1 MLLATLL
8 LTLTA
13 QTAWADDPLQ
23 LPAADD
29 DGNVTITTPGE
40 YTASGHIYGNLIIN
54 TIGEVTLNVQD
65 LSVQG
70 NIVSSGGNLNLIVSG
85 NLTATDITAT
95 DIQEVT
101 LTMNSGTIQA
111 QNLNVTTLTMN
122 NGNINANDI
131 NAAIDMHDGEINA
144 HSFSASGAIS
154 GGTIIVTGTFTAG
167 YLNKLTIRGGTIDCG
182 NFYIRDFT
190 IDASTVGRRITAN
203 SYQIEGDSNLSIV
216 NGNVSDG
223 TNVYVNGNG
232 AGLKNYLQ
240 SSGRTT
246 LTAVEIYTVSFY
258 ANGGEGSMSNQTFI
272 IDVEQALSSCE
283 FTRTGYTFAGWATDA
298 DGDVA
303 YTNGAS
309 VSNLTT
315 TADAMVTLFAKW
327 TPITYTVTF
336 NANGGDGNPMVN
348 QAFTYDVAQDLSA
361 CTYTRTG
368 YTFAGWATTPDG
380 AMTYNDE
387 ESVNNLTTTADA
399 TVTLFAKWTANTY
412 TVTLDRQGGG
422 GQESVTATYG
432 SDMHPLNPVP
442 SRIGYEFVGYYT
454 EVNGGGVKYYNANG
468 MGARTWGIDANT
480 TLYAYWK
487 KDLSNSDI
495 TIEIP
500 AQPYNGSELTPDV
513 IVKDNGSEVSDEHY
527 TITLPEGRTNAGDYT
542 IEIHAKEGSTEYVG
556 ETRATFIINRKV
568 VTITAGSDS
577 RTYDGTALNKNTFTA
592 TPLESGDT
600 HTFTVEMTSEST
612 ITDVGTQ
619 PNVIAKVDGVAVET
633 GEETIVGNY
642 LVTTVNGT
650 LTINPITE
658 NVIVTITEHSN
669 SDEIVYDG
677 QEHTVTGYD
686 VTSISNTLYTE
697 DDFTFSGNA
706 EVKGTDA
713 GTYPMELKPE
723 DFTNTNQN
731 FSNVTFNV
739 IDGALTITPV
749 TVKVSVVDKGNGQPI
764 VGLAVVVVIK
774 SNTETNGKIIHNW
787 YSTTE
792 NHEISVLKAGGE
804 YTIIGNAYLGYT
816 RSAEYTLTIDENGNV
831 SSYSGTTTEDGVLLV
846 QNSMT
851 HVEFSVVD
859 KVTRAAL
866 GGARVQVKDSEGEVV
881 EEWVSVSETENNE
894 INHII
899 EGLKIFEEYTLCET
913 AAPNGYAAPAACTFT
928 IDEDGNVTS
937 SGPTTTDESGNTV
950 LVLENP
956 FTVPLFAANSSNL
969 WMTWCDK
976 YDYVKPEGVTVY
988 TVSGV
993 ENNNVTLR
1001 EVSDVIP
1008 AYTPVL
1014 LYREAAGDDVVTA
1027 TFSALGTA
1035 PASGY
1040 DSSSG
1045 IVEANLSDNVTLYG
1059 NSGDE
1064 AYASGSDN
1072 NIYAISDL
1080 SDIQSYVLL
1089 DGQFVLVDYD
1099 EGIGAHRCWL
1109 NVTKS
1114 TTNGARMLSINTDS
1128 ESTGI
1133 ETTNFTNSA
1142 NSSGAWYGIDGRKLD
1157 GKPTKKGLYIYN
1169 GKKQVIK

>member
-1 MLLATLL
+1 MKKKETIRSLWTPTAGMLSGARRVAMLLLTTLL
-8 LTLTA
+8 LTMTA
-13 QTAWADDPLQ
+13 QTAWAQDDENRQ
-23 LPAADD
+23 IRVTWVDD
-29 DGNVTITTPGE
+29 NNLDGKRPTSVEVYLLANEETIGTIT
-40 YTASGHIYGNLIIN
+40 
-54 TIGEVTLNVQD
+54 
-65 LSVQG
+65 
-70 NIVSSGGNLNLIVSG
+70 VSSEGNWTAIYDLPESVGAEAGIEIKINEDLIEGLYDCSIEG
-85 NLTATDITAT
+85 TDITFTRKRGDLTVINTVTNSLEYLNGKEFTFTVTLEPKISGTFGEMNFNNGVATFQLTNGQSVTVTGLPTSLGYTVTVDPVEGFTSEESTITGTVAT
-95 DIQEVT
+95 DGSSTAAFAHTYSAVGSVT
-101 LTMNSGTIQA
+101 LEAKANVENPYLQAKSFSFKLLNADGEVIQNVGQINETGKATFAPINYTLDDLYGNQSKEFVYTIEQVIPEGAETINGWPANDGVAYDNRSNQVTVTVTDNGNGTLGVLFDGNTDLTIPVWDNKVVATVTADDLSKVYGENDPELTAKVKVGDIIINEGIDYSLSRVEGDNVGDYVITPVGELNQGYYTIIYNSGT
-111 QNLNVTTLTMN
+111 LT
-122 NGNINANDI
+122 
-131 NAAIDMHDGEINA
+131 
-144 HSFSASGAIS
+144 
-154 GGTIIVTGTFTAG
+154 
-167 YLNKLTIRGGTIDCG
+167 
-182 NFYIRDFT
+182 
-190 IDASTVGRRITAN
+190 
-203 SYQIEGDSNLSIV
+203 
-216 NGNVSDG
+216 
-223 TNVYVNGNG
+223 
-232 AGLKNYLQ
+232 
-240 SSGRTT
+240 
-246 LTAVEIYTVSFY
+246 
-258 ANGGEGSMSNQTFI
+258 
-272 IDVEQALSSCE
+272 
-283 FTRTGYTFAGWATDA
+283 
-298 DGDVA
+298 
-303 YTNGAS
+303 
-309 VSNLTT
+309 
-315 TADAMVTLFAKW
+315 
-327 TPITYTVTF
+327 
-336 NANGGDGNPMVN
+336 
-348 QAFTYDVAQDLSA
+348 
-361 CTYTRTG
+361 
-368 YTFAGWATTPDG
+368 
-380 AMTYNDE
+380 
-387 ESVNNLTTTADA
+387 
-399 TVTLFAKWTANTY
+399 
-412 TVTLDRQGGG
+412 
-422 GQESVTATYG
+422 
-432 SDMHPLNPVP
+432 
-442 SRIGYEFVGYYT
+442 
-454 EVNGGGVKYYNANG
+454 
-468 MGARTWGIDANT
+468 
-480 TLYAYWK
+480 
-487 KDLSNSDI
+487 
-495 TIEIP
+495 
-500 AQPYNGSELTPDV
+500 
-513 IVKDNGSEVSDEHY
+513 
-527 TITLPEGRTNAGDYT
+527 
-542 IEIHAKEGSTEYVG
+542 
-556 ETRATFIINRKV
+556 INRKV

-764 VGLAVVVVIK
+764 VGLAVVVMIK

-831 SSYSGTTTEDGVLLV
+831 SYSGTITQDGVLLV
-846 QNSMT
+846 ENSKT
-851 HVEFSVVD
+851 KVEISVVD

-913 AAPNGYAAPAACTFT
+913 DAPDGYAAPAEYTLK
-928 IDEDGNVTS
+928 IGENGNVS
-937 SGPTTTDESGNTV
+937 SYSGTTITDESGNTV

-993 ENNNVTLR
+993 ENNTVTLE
-1001 EVSDVIP
+1001 EVSVIP

-1045 IVEANLSDNVTLYG
+1045 IVEANLSNNVTLYG
-1059 NSGDE
+1059 NSGDV

-1072 NIYAISDL
+1072 NIFAVSDL

-1099 EGIGAHRCWL
+1099 EGISAHRCWL

-1114 TTNGARMLSINTDS
+1114 TTNGARLLSINTDS

-1142 NSSGAWYGIDGRKLD
+1142 NSSGAWYGLDGRKLD